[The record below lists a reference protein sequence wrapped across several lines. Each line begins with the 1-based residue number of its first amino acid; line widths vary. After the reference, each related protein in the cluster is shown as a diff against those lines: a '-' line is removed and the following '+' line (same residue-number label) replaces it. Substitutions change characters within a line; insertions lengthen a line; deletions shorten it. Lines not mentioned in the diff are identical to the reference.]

1 MTDTASR
8 GRHRKPK
15 SGHVAVRRALTVAA
29 TAPVAGAILLG
40 QQSAIAAENPA
51 TGRIPTSVP
60 DAASLLFG
68 QHSTTTE
75 DPATSTN
82 SPADSSSTTTAD
94 KSGTADQQ
102 IADNL
107 NSRVQDPR
115 LGNTF
120 GGIVIDANSGH
131 VVWDHNASTALMPAS
146 NAKLTTATAAL
157 TILGPNHRF
166 TTKAV
171 YRHGIVTLVGGG
183 DRVLSTA
190 DLTSMAKSVV
200 AKLKQAGLHTVRVQ
214 VDDSL
219 FPAPTLAPGWKPD
232 YYNDTIAPV
241 RALVVDEHA
250 VTDTS
255 IDAGQ
260 VFARQLTAQG
270 LTVAGQV
277 THGRAHAA
285 DVPLAVHHSPTLS
298 AIVHQMLKTSDA
310 GIAETLLRMTAL
322 GAGRHATFEDG
333 TSVVRQVLEHYGI
346 SLENFQLYDGSGLS
360 RSDRISAETLSQL
373 LEVDSSSRYRM
384 ILQPVID
391 GLPIAGEAGS
401 TLSTADDR
409 FDTPQ
414 SRCAVGKVMAKTGT
428 LTGAIALSG
437 LTKGADGQWKIFS
450 FIENGSTAATPSIR
464 HAIDG
469 LAATVNGCWA

>member
-1 MTDTASR
+1 MTDPASR

-15 SGHVAVRRALTVAA
+15 SGQVAVRRALTVAA

-51 TGRIPTSVP
+51 TGRTPTTAPVADAIPL
-60 DAASLLFG
+60 D
-68 QHSTTTE
+68 QQSTTT
-75 DPATSTN
+75 DNSADNPAA
-82 SPADSSSTTTAD
+82 SPTFTTAD
-94 KSGTADQQ
+94 EPGTADQR
-102 IADNL
+102 IAENL
-107 NSRVQDPR
+107 NSRVQDTR
-115 LGNTF
+115 LGSTF
-120 GGIVIDANSGH
+120 SGIVIDATSGQ
-131 VVWDHNASTALMPAS
+131 VVWDHDASTALMPAS
-146 NAKLTTATAAL
+146 NVKLATATAAL

-171 YRHGIVTLVGGG
+171 YSHGIVTLVGGG

-190 DLTSMAKSVV
+190 DLASMAKSVV
-200 AKLKQAGLHTVRVQ
+200 AKLKRMGLHTVRVR

-219 FPAPTLAPGWKPD
+219 FPPPTLATGWNQG

-241 RALVVDEHA
+241 RALVVNEHA

-270 LTVAGQV
+270 LTVTGQV
-277 THGRAHAA
+277 TRSQAHAA
-285 DVPLAVHHSPTLS
+285 DVPLAVHYSPMLS

-322 GAGRHATFEDG
+322 GAGRHATFKDG
-333 TSVVRQVLEHYGI
+333 TAVVQQVLEHYGI

-384 ILQPVID
+384 TLQPVID
-391 GLPIAGEAGS
+391 GMPIAGEAGS
-401 TLSTADDR
+401 TLSTAMDR

-414 SRCAVGKVMAKTGT
+414 SKCAVGKVMAKTGT

-437 LTKGADGQWKIFS
+437 LTKGADGRWKIFS
-450 FIENGSTAATPSIR
+450 FTENGSTAAPSDIK
-464 HAIDG
+464 HAMDG